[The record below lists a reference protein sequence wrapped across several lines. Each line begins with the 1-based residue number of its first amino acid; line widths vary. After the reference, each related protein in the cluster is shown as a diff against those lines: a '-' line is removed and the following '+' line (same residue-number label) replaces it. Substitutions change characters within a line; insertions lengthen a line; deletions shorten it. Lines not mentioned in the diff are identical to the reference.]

1 MKRTGKI
8 GREAGG
14 TFREPSLVSIVA
26 ACWTEKVESW
36 ARQQFSMIVQAKIGR
51 TFRTIFTSSTSCVEQ
66 CSDLWTG
73 LSATAL
79 LRNLRLF
86 DGVSMGSVALVIDCC
101 CSSLVIDCCSSS
113 LVIAGGDG
121 LVDMLAIA
129 LLEVLLMQE
138 FSVEARRTL
147 HMVVSGLPL
156 GTLFL

>member
-86 DGVSMGSVALVIDCC
+86 DGVSMGSMA
-101 CSSLVIDCCSSS
+101 LVIDCCSSS

>member
-86 DGVSMGSVALVIDCC
+86 DGVSMGSMA
-101 CSSLVIDCCSSS
+101 LVIDCCSSS

-129 LLEVLLMQE
+129 LVEVLLMQE